1 MGGILS
7 LTSLACC
14 FTSTACTAGCAL
26 CPSCKNS
33 TASRIMYG
41 LLLLVT
47 VLISCL
53 MLAPGVQEWLTKVP
67 FCQEST
73 SMTSKIMDTIQHYS
87 SEVGIQHIPKS
98 IKCEDAIGYLA
109 VYRICFVV
117 TIFFLFMSVIMI
129 GVRNSRDPR
138 AGIQNGFWGFKY
150 LLIIAGCIGAFFIP
164 HGNFGPTWMYF
175 GMVGGFMFIII
186 QLVLIIDFAHSWA
199 ESWQDNH
206 CNDNSQYWF
215 YALLSVTGI
224 FYFATLIGIILAYS
238 YYTGNAVGQCKLH
251 EFFITFNMILC
262 VIASATSV
270 LPIIQEHQPNSGLLQ
285 SSFVSLYI
293 IYLTWSAMANTP
305 NPNCKLDLAEK
316 VFGTTHNATTPLN
329 GEDEGMDGP
338 SMDTSSIIG
347 LLVWFACVL
356 YSSIKSTTN
365 SQAARITMT
374 DTVHLTDPEASSV
387 SEGEEG
393 PASGDNENDGV
404 NYSWSLFHL
413 MFALATLYVMMTLT
427 NWYSPGKDVN
437 IETISANMS
446 AVWVKIISAWMC
458 FTLYMWTLIAP
469 VVLPDRDFS
478 F

>member
-1 MGGILS
+1 M
-7 LTSLACC
+7 T
-14 FTSTACTAGCAL
+14 
-26 CPSCKNS
+26 CK
-33 TASRIMYG
+33 
-41 LLLLVT
+41 LLVRP
-47 VLISCL
+47 S
-53 MLAPGVQEWLTKVP
+53 P
-67 FCQEST
+67 
-73 SMTSKIMDTIQHYS
+73 
-87 SEVGIQHIPKS
+87 
-98 IKCEDAIGYLA
+98 GYLA

-316 VFGTTHNATTPLN
+316 VENIKQI
-329 GEDEGMDGP
+329 P
-338 SMDTSSIIG
+338 SFKQKS
-347 LLVWFACVL
+347 FA
-356 YSSIKSTTN
+356 
-365 SQAARITMT
+365 
-374 DTVHLTDPEASSV
+374 
-387 SEGEEG
+387 
-393 PASGDNENDGV
+393 
-404 NYSWSLFHL
+404 F
-413 MFALATLYVMMTLT
+413 
-427 NWYSPGKDVN
+427 
-437 IETISANMS
+437 
-446 AVWVKIISAWMC
+446 
-458 FTLYMWTLIAP
+458 
-469 VVLPDRDFS
+469 
-478 F
+478 

>member
-47 VLISCL
+47 VILSCL

-67 FCQEST
+67 FCEESPT
-73 SMTSKIMDTIQHYS
+73 FASKFLETIGD
-87 SEVGIQHIPKS
+87 VGIKNVK

-109 VYRICFVV
+109 VYRICFIV
-117 TIFFLFMSVIMI
+117 TLFFLFMSLIMI

-150 LLIIAGCIGAFFIP
+150 LLIIGGCIGAFFIP

-175 GMVGGFMFIII
+175 GMIGGFMFIII

-199 ESWQDNH
+199 ESWQENH
-206 CNDNSQYWF
+206 QNSNDQSWF

-224 FYFATLIGIILAYS
+224 FYVLTLVAIILSYS
-238 YYTGNAVGQCKLH
+238 YYTGDVIGQCKLH

-262 VIASATSV
+262 VILSVTSV
-270 LPIIQEHQPNSGLLQ
+270 LPKIQEHQPNSGLLQ

-293 IYLTWSAMANTP
+293 IYLTWSAMSNQP
-305 NPNCKLDLAEK
+305 DPNCKLDLAKK
-316 VFGTTHNATTPLN
+316 VFGNSTGTP
-329 GEDEGMDGP
+329 EKDPEEAP
-338 SMDTSSIIG
+338 TMDTASIIG
-347 LLVWFACVL
+347 LLVWFCCVL

-374 DTVHLTDPEASSV
+374 DTVNLTDPEASSV
-387 SEGEEG
+387 SEGEDG
-393 PASGDNENDGV
+393 PAGDTESDGV

-427 NWYSPGKDVN
+427 NWYAPGKDLT

-446 AVWVKIISAWMC
+446 AVWVKIISSWMC
-458 FTLYMWTLIAP
+458 FTIYMWTLVAP
-469 VVLPDRDFS
+469 MVLQDRDFS